1 MMDLRGKTTVVTGAG
16 SGVGRALALEF
27 ARAGMK
33 VACCGRRENKLEE
46 TVRTILREGGEGFAI
61 TADVTEWPQVM
72 SMVERV
78 LSRYGTIDVLF
89 NNAGSFRFVGPV
101 WSADPQAWWSD
112 VKVNLLG
119 SMMTCRA
126 VLPGMM
132 ERDSGVIVNMDGG
145 GGSNGPNVGGSA
157 YGCSKA
163 ALLRFTEGLAK
174 ELEQEGSSVLAF
186 CMMPG
191 FVHTEMTE
199 YLIATPEREKW
210 QGHVRKLMGS
220 DTELPPEACAN
231 ATMKLLA
238 IASPELNGRI
248 FYVDFDFAR
257 IGKNKKRIKD
267 ENLYV
272 MHLMTLDGK
281 LGPWPLIPAPHA
293 GRPDGS
299 HVSGPRSRPE
309 KP

>member
-1 MMDLRGKTTVVTGAG
+1 MMKLEGKTAVVTGAG

-27 ARAGMK
+27 ARGGMK
-33 VACCGRRENKLEE
+33 VACCGRRSGKLDE
-46 TVRTILREGGEGFAI
+46 TVRMIMKEGGEALAV
-61 TADVTEWPQVM
+61 TADVTDWPQVTN
-72 SMVERV
+72 MVERV
-78 LSRYGTIDVLF
+78 LSRYGAVDVLF

-101 WSADPQAWWSD
+101 WSADPEAWWGD
-112 VKVNLLG
+112 VRVNLLG

-132 ERDSGVIVNMDGG
+132 ERDAGVVINMDGG

-174 ELEQEGSSVLAF
+174 ELEAEGSGVLAF

-191 FVHTEMTE
+191 FVRTEMTE
-199 YLIATPEREKW
+199 YLIGTPEREKW
-210 QGHVRKLMGS
+210 QRHVRKLMGS
-220 DTELPPEACAN
+220 AAELPPEACAK

-248 FYVDFDFAR
+248 FYVDNDYER
-257 IGKNKKRIKD
+257 IGKNKKIIKE

-272 MHLMTLDGK
+272 MHLMTLDGR
-281 LGPWPLIPAPHA
+281 LGPWPLVPGRDPGGDA
-293 GRPDGS
+293 GRRGGRRNAD
-299 HVSGPRSRPE
+299 
-309 KP
+309 